1 MEHPVYEDSN
11 LKSTKEGLQASTVPA
26 DVSVHHG
33 DVDWTVAEETA
44 VRRKFDMVVTP
55 LCTVLYLCCA
65 VDR

>member
-1 MEHPVYEDSN
+1 MTQPDYEDS
-11 LKSTKEGLQASTVPA
+11 KESTKEGLQASTVPA

-33 DVDWTVAEETA
+33 DMDWTIAEETV

-55 LCTVLYLCCA
+55 ICTVLYLCCA

>member
-1 MEHPVYEDSN
+1 MEHPVYDDSN
-11 LKSTKEGLQASTVPA
+11 FNSTKEGLQAFTAPIE
-26 DVSVHHG
+26 VSVHHG

-55 LCTVLYLCCA
+55 LCTVLYLCRA